1 MRSRTADVRGFVTAE
16 FAAAVAVLLLPT
28 LLLVATMP
36 EWAERRHAAIVAART
51 AAEYEADVWP
61 ADRSADAAA
70 VARVIVTSYGVPADD
85 LSVAMTYDS
94 RRGGEIVAR
103 ATVRLPAISVFGA
116 ASIGAWSYTAV
127 HHRRV
132 DDYRTR

>member
-1 MRSRTADVRGFVTAE
+1 MRGGIDDLRGFVTAE

-51 AAEYEADVWP
+51 AAEYEADAWP

-70 VARVIVTSYGVPADD
+70 VARVIVTNYGVPAED
-85 LSVAMTYDS
+85 LSVTMTYDS
-94 RRGGEIVAR
+94 RRGGEIVSR

-127 HHRRV
+127 HHRHV